1 MPAALVT
8 VSEGVGA
15 AILAEGRIVAGQRGL
30 ASEFGHVCVDLRV
43 PERGCGRRGCWEMF
57 TSSRATVRY
66 YRELLQGVDN
76 KSILEIVNLAMDGQ
90 LEAIEALHRQAVAI
104 GQGLHIIN
112 ATFSPDLILLAGGI
126 TTFWEMSKDVIEREI
141 KAELMLG
148 HGPVLRSV
156 GDGQAGRL
164 SGATAIVL
172 QRHSGYYR
180 ASIKRESAKAS

>member
-90 LEAIEALHRQAVAI
+90 LDAI